1 MRTMTTIAVAVM
13 ALTMGA
19 MTTAEAT
26 LVGDN
31 MAARVKGQQPG
42 NWEIGLGDRVGT
54 VGNNPEGDPWF
65 VNTNG
70 DDPWVGTN
78 TYDFS
83 LKYSSA
89 TGLATFLVSGTGFT
103 STLLTTPD
111 YDIDGW
117 GFTGID
123 LGLQTRAATTLTL
136 SDIILNGSSIG
147 NPLYNGTTLY
157 TTNALYTGPILSEI
171 NLTGKFNMTGD
182 YSGNNEGTKFDLY
195 LTGLKEVP
203 TSVPEPGSLA
213 LTALG
218 LLGLGATR
226 RRKTA

>member
-1 MRTMTTIAVAVM
+1 MTV
-13 ALTMGA
+13 
-19 MTTAEAT
+19 
-26 LVGDN
+26 
-31 MAARVKGQQPG
+31 RVKGQQSG